1 MEEVILQALS
11 YNLCPPTATSF
22 VGALCD
28 ACLPSSVPEQIRQSL
43 WERSIF
49 YAELSVMD
57 ERFIKVDPSCIA
69 FSAVLNALQ
78 HSDGVGDGRES
89 RDYQCRENRNCRASA
104 DTAVD
109 WPTLSLE
116 DRTSVIQAIE
126 DCLEISHNSRMIRS
140 TREKLCDIYFRSIQ
154 YTSLPVEDEE
164 RRDSMCASSTNIAS
178 ADSRDDDSIFGT
190 SSPATVLSMGDS

>member
-1 MEEVILQALS
+1 M
-11 YNLCPPTATSF
+11 
-22 VGALCD
+22 
-28 ACLPSSVPEQIRQSL
+28 
-43 WERSIF
+43 F

-57 ERFIKVDPSCIA
+57 ERFIKVDPSCVA

-89 RDYQCRENRNCRASA
+89 RDYECRENRNCRASA
-104 DTAVD
+104 DTTVD

-126 DCLEISHNSRMIRS
+126 DCLEIGHNSRMIRS
-140 TREKLCDIYFRSIQ
+140 TREKLCDIYFRSIQQ

-178 ADSRDDDSIFGT
+178 ADSRDDDSIFG
-190 SSPATVLSMGDS
+190 SSPATVLSMGGS